1 MSLQKYQDVVSNP
14 PKAGDVLNT
23 LDGSPALLTVHVEDN
38 KPPFIF
44 GRAFVNEIL
53 GTNLGWYLR
62 GVDDEKN
69 IGWKC
74 VLMTKARR
82 EVVKRCNLDGV
93 VAVKSLRVVRP
104 SESGKALLCEVAE
117 FLAVEELPPPEK
129 FVALSPETLAEYP
142 DVAGAVA
149 AGEVF

>member
-1 MSLQKYQDVVSNP
+1 MSLREYQDIVSNP
-14 PKAGDVLNT
+14 PKAGDVLTT

-53 GTNLGWYLR
+53 GTSLGWYLR

-82 EVVKRCNLDGV
+82 EVVKRCDLDGV

-117 FLAVEELPPPEK
+117 FLPEGE
-129 FVALSPETLAEYP
+129 SPEMSYAQLKEE
-142 DVAGAVA
+142 A
-149 AGEVF
+149 AQPEPEAF